1 MPLSEHE
8 QHLLEQMEQALY
20 AEDPKFASQMQGSTG
35 ARPSAT
41 PHHVGVLAVVA
52 GLVLVVLG
60 VVNEAVWLGAIGFA
74 LMVGGAAYAVTP
86 PTEPQADPRCRR
98 PATAR
103 SAPTPRPRAGGRSG
117 RAAKGRQAAP
127 ERLGRVHAAHGG
139 ALGQAPR
146 RRLELTSL
154 TRLAPSRSLSPHRTR
169 PDGARSVPASPYRRR
184 AGVYAR
190 RGGRVP
196 AHWRLSGSAAPR

>member
-20 AEDPKFASQMQGSTG
+20 AEDPKFASQMQGSTVRDRLRRHITLG
-35 ARPSAT
+35 I
-41 PHHVGVLAVVA
+41 LAVVA

-86 PTEPQADPRCRR
+86 PR
-98 PATAR
+98 
-103 SAPTPRPRAGGRSG
+103 TPRPTLGAVGHDGTVRAHAPSKSTGTQKQPQGQERE
-117 RAAKGRQAAP
+117 AAP
-127 ERLGRVHAAHGG
+127 ERRSGRVHAADGT

-146 RRLELTSL
+146 RRL
-154 TRLAPSRSLSPHRTR
+154 PLSH
-169 PDGARSVPASPYRRR
+169 D
-184 AGVYAR
+184 
-190 RGGRVP
+190 
-196 AHWRLSGSAAPR
+196 HH